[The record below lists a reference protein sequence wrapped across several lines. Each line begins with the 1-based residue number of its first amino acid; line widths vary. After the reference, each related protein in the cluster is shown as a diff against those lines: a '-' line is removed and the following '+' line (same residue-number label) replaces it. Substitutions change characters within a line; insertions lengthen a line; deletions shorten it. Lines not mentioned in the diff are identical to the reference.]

1 MTAQLKIL
9 AAVIGVSLFLYII
22 ELVRK
27 RRLREE
33 YAWFWLLTGLM
44 IVLLSVW
51 YDLVARI
58 GQYLGGILPSSV
70 LFFFGLLSLLLIC
83 LHLSIKLSTLTDQVK
98 RLSQELAIMR
108 SGEIYGDNPKKG

>member
-1 MTAQLKIL
+1 MTVQLKIL

-51 YDLVARI
+51 YSLVARI
-58 GQYLGGILPSSV
+58 GLFLGGILPSAV

-83 LHLSIKLSTLTDQVK
+83 LHLSIKLSTLADQVK
-98 RLSQELAIMR
+98 RLSQEVAIMR
-108 SGEIYGDNPKKG
+108 SGDVCRDNAKEG

>member
-1 MTAQLKIL
+1 MTTQLKIL

-33 YAWFWLLTGLM
+33 YAWVWLLTGLM
-44 IVLLSVW
+44 IVVLALW
-51 YDLVARI
+51 YDLLVFI
-58 GQYLGGILPSSV
+58 GKLLGGILPSAL
-70 LFFFGLLSLLLIC
+70 LFFFGLIALLLIS
-83 LHLSIKLSTLTDQVK
+83 LHQAIKISQLTDDIK

-108 SGEIYGDNPKKG
+108 VTHQGGEHK

>member
-9 AAVIGVSLFLYII
+9 AAVIGVSLFIYII

-51 YDLVARI
+51 YSLVAKI
-58 GQYLGGILPSSV
+58 GLFLGGILPSAV

-83 LHLSIKLSTLTDQVK
+83 LHLSIKLSAMTDHVK
-98 RLSQELAIMR
+98 KLSQEVALIR
-108 SGEIYGDNPKKG
+108 VQQGNP

>member
-1 MTAQLKIL
+1 MTLQLKIL
-9 AAVIGVSLFLYII
+9 AAVIGITLFLYII
-22 ELVRK
+22 ELVRR

-51 YDLVARI
+51 YTLVANI
-58 GQYLGGILPSSV
+58 GMLLGGILPSSV
-70 LFFFGLLSLLLIC
+70 LFFFGLLALLLIC

-98 RLSQELAIMR
+98 RLSQEIAIMKIR
-108 SGEIYGDNPKKG
+108 ETDPVAPKAE

>member
-9 AAVIGVSLFLYII
+9 AAVIGVLLFLYII

-51 YDLVARI
+51 YDLLVFLGRL
-58 GQYLGGILPSSV
+58 LGGILPSAL

-98 RLSQELAIMR
+98 RLSQEIALTQTQ
-108 SGEIYGDNPKKG
+108 KGKP

>member
-9 AAVIGVSLFLYII
+9 AAVIGVTLFIYIV

-33 YAWFWLLTGLM
+33 YAWLWMLTGLM
-44 IVLLSVW
+44 IVVLSLW
-51 YDLVARI
+51 YDLLVFLGRL
-58 GQYLGGILPSSV
+58 LGGILPSAL

-98 RLSQELAIMR
+98 RLAQELALT
-108 SGEIYGDNPKKG
+108 KTQKGKP

>member
-9 AAVIGVSLFLYII
+9 AAVIGVTLFLYII

-33 YAWFWLLTGLM
+33 YAWVWLLTGMM
-44 IVLLSVW
+44 IVVLSVW
-51 YDLVARI
+51 YDLLVFLGRL
-58 GQYLGGILPSSV
+58 LGGILPSSL

-83 LHLSIKLSTLTDQVK
+83 LHLSMKVSTLTDHVK
-98 RLSQELAIMR
+98 RLSQEVALMR
-108 SGEIYGDNPKKG
+108 AQKGNP

>member
-9 AAVIGVSLFLYII
+9 AAVIGVTLFIYII

-27 RRLREE
+27 RSLREE
-33 YAWFWLLTGLM
+33 YAWLWMLTGLM
-44 IVLLSVW
+44 IVVLSLW
-51 YDLVARI
+51 YDLLVFLGRL
-58 GQYLGGILPSSV
+58 LGGILPSAL

-98 RLSQELAIMR
+98 RLSQELALQRTEKNR
-108 SGEIYGDNPKKG
+108 SEENS

>member
-9 AAVIGVSLFLYII
+9 AAVIGVSLFLCII

-33 YAWFWLLTGLM
+33 YAWVWLLTGLM
-44 IVLLSVW
+44 IVVLSVW
-51 YDLVARI
+51 YDLLFFLGRF
-58 GQYLGGILPSSV
+58 LGGILPSAL

-83 LHLSIKLSTLTDQVK
+83 LHQAIKISQLTDDIK
-98 RLSQELAIMR
+98 RLSQELSIMR
-108 SGEIYGDNPKKG
+108 VSKGSSVDGQ